1 MVILCLKV
9 ISEDMIMD
17 NISDKIIKEKD
28 FENFEDPPV
37 SENEVVVNFDL
48 VENLK
53 IIEID

>member
-1 MVILCLKV
+1 
-9 ISEDMIMD
+9 MD